1 MNNNQWN
8 GTGILV
14 LDLIEYTGEYAN
26 VVEGAQYL
34 FHFRGQNREKAED
47 IVQFFNDKY
56 GGGSEY
62 DLTRASIVEAG
73 SVREAVYA
81 CDMTER
87 LNHSYVKIHSFKCAL
102 NSNLFKRLQSILE
115 IATIDN
121 LENKL
126 KSLWRSAPAS

>member
-1 MNNNQWN
+1 MNHNQWN

-34 FHFRGQNREKAED
+34 FPFRGQNRTKVED
-47 IVQFFNDKY
+47 LVQFFNDKY

-81 CDMTER
+81 CDVTER
-87 LNHSYVKIHSFKCAL
+87 LNHSYVKIHSCLSVYNQYWK
-102 NSNLFKRLQSILE
+102 
-115 IATIDN
+115 
-121 LENKL
+121 
-126 KSLWRSAPAS
+126 